1 MSGQLDLGEVALS
14 DGFEQPVVADVG
26 LLRLLGA
33 AGSHAGPDRARADL
47 LTPITVRR
55 VLQKRHIILD
65 ESRSVNRSHCET
77 STCISHDSR

>member
-1 MSGQLDLGEVALS
+1 MPGQFDLGEVALA

-33 AGSHAGPDRARADL
+33 AGSHAGPGRARADF

-55 VLQKRHIILD
+55 VLWKRHIILD
-65 ESRSVNRSHCET
+65 ESCWLNCSNCET
-77 STCISHDSR
+77 SPCTSGDSC